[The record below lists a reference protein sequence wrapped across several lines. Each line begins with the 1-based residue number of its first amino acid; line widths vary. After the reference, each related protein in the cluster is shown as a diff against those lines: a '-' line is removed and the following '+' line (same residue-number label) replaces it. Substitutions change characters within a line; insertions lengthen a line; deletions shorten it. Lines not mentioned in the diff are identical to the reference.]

1 MLAFKARIWARSSLV
16 GESVYKCG
24 CWWGEVVYT
33 GGVVG
38 DSGILSEM
46 KVYRDMLG
54 CEPAV
59 VAPPTAAGSQ
69 PNMKL
74 SRYVNR

>member
-1 MLAFKARIWARSSLV
+1 M
-16 GESVYKCG
+16 YKCG
-24 CWWGEVVYT
+24 CVWGEVVYNV
-33 GGVVG
+33 GVVG
-38 DSGILSEM
+38 DSGILSET

-54 CEPAV
+54 SVPAV
-59 VAPPTAAGSQ
+59 VAPPTAAGPE